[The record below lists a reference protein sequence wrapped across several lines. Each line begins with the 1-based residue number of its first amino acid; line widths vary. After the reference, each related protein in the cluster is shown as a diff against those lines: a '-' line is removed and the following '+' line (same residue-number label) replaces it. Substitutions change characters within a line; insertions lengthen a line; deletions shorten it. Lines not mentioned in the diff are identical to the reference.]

1 MNDERARLDALGA
14 YEILDTVPEPEY
26 DDLPRLAAQICDTPM
41 AIFTLVDDARQ
52 WFKASAGLCIRE
64 TARCHSFC
72 SHAIEGD
79 DPFIVEDARK
89 DPRFSSNPYV
99 TGDPGIRF
107 YAGVPLKSSIGPT
120 LGTIAVLDRIPR
132 QLTDR
137 QLTALE
143 TLARHAMSLLE
154 LRLERNRHRLTSAR
168 LDAAQKVGQ
177 VGFWELDLDADR
189 LTWTD
194 QVYEIFGVDRNSF
207 ATTFEAFRD
216 FVPPQDLAAL
226 TEQHNRALT
235 DGSAMDLQH
244 RLVRPDGRIRHVRAR
259 AQLHRRAPGA
269 SAVLVGTVQDVTSEH
284 EAESAL
290 RLSEERFRGIIS
302 SAALGIVVCDVNGRI
317 QVANEVFCRMLG
329 YTEVELAALDKI
341 SLVHADDRVRYQNA
355 LDRLMAGDIQSFI
368 MEMRCLRKN
377 RDVLWSRVS
386 VSAQFDHVGNPIG
399 MIVIAEDVT
408 EQRQVEGQLRLL
420 ESAIARTND
429 LVIIT
434 EANLIDGEGPKIV
447 YVNDAFERRTQ
458 FSREEILGKTPR
470 MLQGV
475 NTSRS
480 ELNRIRLSL
489 ERMEPVRAQLTN
501 YQKDGGEYSI
511 ELEIAPVFDR
521 NGRCT
526 HFVAIERD
534 ITERLALEAQ
544 LRQSQRLESVGQ
556 LTGGVAHDFNNLL
569 TVVLGNADLL
579 YDELDEN
586 DARRPLA
593 EMIVGAAQKGA
604 ELTQRLL
611 AFSRRQALDPK
622 IVDINQLLHG
632 MHGLLLRTLGEHI
645 EIAVVAAENL
655 ARASVDPGQLES
667 AILNLCL
674 NARDAMPAGGRLT
687 IETANMLLDTKYA
700 ANHSEVRAGRYVML
714 AVSDTGVGISAQ
726 DLPRVF
732 EPFFTTKETGK
743 GTGLGLAMVYG
754 FIKQSGG
761 HVSIYSERGQG
772 TSVKMYLPSTDAE
785 QELSSQPVEAEL
797 TGGSESILLVEDDP
811 MVRSFAKKELVSLG
825 YRVVEAANALTALD
839 LLRGSEVFDLLFT
852 DVVMPG
858 GMSGKQLA
866 DEALKVRPA
875 LKVLYTSGY
884 TENAIVH
891 HGRLDPGVTLLP
903 KPYRR
908 KELADKVRNTLARP

>member
-1 MNDERARLDALGA
+1 MSDERTRLDALRS
-14 YEILDTVPEPEY
+14 YEILDTLPEPEY

-41 AIFTLVDDARQ
+41 AIFTLVDEARQ
-52 WFKASAGLCIRE
+52 WFKASAGLSIRE
-64 TARCHSFC
+64 TERCHSFC

-107 YAGVPLKSSIGPT
+107 YAGVPLKSSMGPK

-132 QLTDR
+132 QLTKR
-137 QLTALE
+137 QLTALQ
-143 TLARHAMSLLE
+143 TLARHAMTLLE

-177 VGFWELDLDADR
+177 VGFWEHDVDADR

-216 FVPPQDLAAL
+216 FVPPEDLAAL
-226 TEQHNRALT
+226 TAQHHRALA

-259 AQLHRRAPGA
+259 AQLYRRAPGA
-269 SAVLVGTVQDVTSEH
+269 SPVLVGTVQDVTSEH

-290 RLSEERFRGIIS
+290 RLSEGRFRGIIG
-302 SAALGIVVCDVNGRI
+302 SAAVGIVACNVNGRI
-317 QVANEVFCRMLG
+317 QSANEVFCRMLG
-329 YTEVELAALDKI
+329 YTEFELTALDKI
-341 SLVHADDRVRYQNA
+341 SLVHPDDRARYQNA
-355 LDRLMAGDIQSFI
+355 MDRLMAGDIESSI
-368 MEMRCLRKN
+368 MEMRCVRKN
-377 RDVLWSRVS
+377 GVVLWSRVS
-386 VSAQFDHVGNPIG
+386 VSAQSDPAGKPIG

-434 EANLIDGEGPKIV
+434 EANLTDGESPKIV

-501 YQKDGGEYSI
+501 YQKDGKEYSI

-632 MHGLLLRTLGEHI
+632 MQGLLQRTLGEHI

-667 AILNLCL
+667 SVLNLCL

-687 IETANMLLDTKYA
+687 IETANMVLDLKYA
-700 ANHSEVRAGRYVML
+700 AVHSEVRAGRYVML

-761 HVSIYSERGQG
+761 HVSIYSEPGQG

-785 QELSSQPVEAEL
+785 QEPSSQPVEAEL
-797 TGGSESILLVEDDP
+797 TGGSERILLVEDDP
-811 MVRSFAKKELVSLG
+811 MVRSFARKELVSLG

>member
-1 MNDERARLDALGA
+1 
-14 YEILDTVPEPEY
+14 
-26 DDLPRLAAQICDTPM
+26 
-41 AIFTLVDDARQ
+41 
-52 WFKASAGLCIRE
+52 
-64 TARCHSFC
+64 
-72 SHAIEGD
+72 
-79 DPFIVEDARK
+79 
-89 DPRFSSNPYV
+89 
-99 TGDPGIRF
+99 
-107 YAGVPLKSSIGPT
+107 
-120 LGTIAVLDRIPR
+120 
-132 QLTDR
+132 
-137 QLTALE
+137 
-143 TLARHAMSLLE
+143 
-154 LRLERNRHRLTSAR
+154 
-168 LDAAQKVGQ
+168 
-177 VGFWELDLDADR
+177 
-189 LTWTD
+189 
-194 QVYEIFGVDRNSF
+194 
-207 ATTFEAFRD
+207 
-216 FVPPQDLAAL
+216 
-226 TEQHNRALT
+226 
-235 DGSAMDLQH
+235 
-244 RLVRPDGRIRHVRAR
+244 
-259 AQLHRRAPGA
+259 
-269 SAVLVGTVQDVTSEH
+269 
-284 EAESAL
+284 
-290 RLSEERFRGIIS
+290 
-302 SAALGIVVCDVNGRI
+302 
-317 QVANEVFCRMLG
+317 
-329 YTEVELAALDKI
+329 
-341 SLVHADDRVRYQNA
+341 
-355 LDRLMAGDIQSFI
+355 
-368 MEMRCLRKN
+368 
-377 RDVLWSRVS
+377 
-386 VSAQFDHVGNPIG
+386 
-399 MIVIAEDVT
+399 
-408 EQRQVEGQLRLL
+408 VEGQLRLL
-420 ESAIARTND
+420 EAAIARTND

-434 EANLIDGEGPKIV
+434 EANLTDGESPKIV

-501 YQKDGGEYSI
+501 YQKDGKEYSI

-632 MHGLLLRTLGEHI
+632 MQGLLQRTLGEHI

-667 AILNLCL
+667 SVLNLCL

-687 IETANMLLDTKYA
+687 IETANMVLDLKYA
-700 ANHSEVRAGRYVML
+700 AVHSEVRAGRYVML

-761 HVSIYSERGQG
+761 HVSIYSEPGQG

-785 QELSSQPVEAEL
+785 QEPSSQPVEAEL
-797 TGGSESILLVEDDP
+797 TGGSERILLVEDDP
-811 MVRSFAKKELVSLG
+811 MVRSFARKELVSLG

>member
-1 MNDERARLDALGA
+1 MSDEQARLDVLRS
-14 YEILDTVPEPEY
+14 YEILDTLPEPEY

-41 AIFTLVDDARQ
+41 AVFTLVDEARQ
-52 WFKASAGLCIRE
+52 WFKASAGLSIRE
-64 TARCHSFC
+64 TDRSHSFC
-72 SHAIEGD
+72 SHAIEGEG
-79 DPFIVEDARK
+79 PFIVEDARR
-89 DPRFSSNPYV
+89 DARFSSNPYV

-107 YAGVPLKSSIGPT
+107 YAGVPLKSSMGPR

-132 QLTDR
+132 QLTEQ
-137 QLTALE
+137 QLAALR
-143 TLARHAMSLLE
+143 TLARHAMTLLE

-177 VGFWELDLDADR
+177 TGFWELDVDADR

-216 FVPPQDLAAL
+216 FVPPEDLAAL
-226 TEQHNRALT
+226 TEQHHRALT

-244 RLVRPDGRIRHVRAR
+244 RLVRPDGQIRHVRAR
-259 AQLHRRAPGA
+259 AQLYRRAPSA
-269 SAVLVGTVQDVTSEH
+269 SPVLVGTVQDVTSEH

-290 RLSEERFRGIIS
+290 RLSEGRFRGIIG
-302 SAALGIVVCDVNGRI
+302 SAALGIVACDVNGRI
-317 QVANEVFCRMLG
+317 QIANEVFCRMLG
-329 YTEVELAALDKI
+329 YTEYELVVLDKI
-341 SLVHADDRVRYQNA
+341 SLVHPDDRARYQSA
-355 LDRLMAGDIQSFI
+355 IDRLMAGGMESSII
-368 MEMRCLRKN
+368 EMRCVRKN
-377 RDVLWSRVS
+377 GDALWARVS
-386 VSAQFDHVGNPIG
+386 VSAQFDPAGKPIG

-434 EANLIDGEGPKIV
+434 EADLIDGEGPKIV

-458 FSREEILGKTPR
+458 FSREEALGKTPR

-489 ERMEPVRAQLTN
+489 ESMEPVRAQLTN
-501 YQKDGGEYSI
+501 YQKDGKEFSI

-579 YDELDEN
+579 YDELAEN

-593 EMIVGAAQKGA
+593 EMIVGAAEKGA
-604 ELTQRLL
+604 ELTRRLL

-655 ARASVDPGQLES
+655 ARASVDPVQLES
-667 AILNLCL
+667 AVLNLCL

-687 IETANMLLDTKYA
+687 IETANMLLDAKYA
-700 ANHSEVRAGRYVML
+700 AVHSEVRAGRYVML
-714 AVSDTGVGISAQ
+714 AVSDTGVGISGA

-761 HVSIYSERGQG
+761 HVSIYSEPGQG

-785 QELSSQPVEAEL
+785 QELSSQPVETEL

-825 YRVVEAANALTALD
+825 YRVVEAPNAPTALD

-866 DEALKVRPA
+866 DEALRIRPA

-884 TENAIVH
+884 TENAISH
-891 HGRLDPGVTLLP
+891 HGRLDPGVNLLP

-908 KELADKVRNTLARP
+908 KDLADKVRNTLARP

>member
-1 MNDERARLDALGA
+1 MSDEHARLDALRA
-14 YEILDTVPEPEY
+14 YEILDTLPEPEY

-41 AIFTLVDDARQ
+41 AVFTLVDDARQ
-52 WFKASAGLCIRE
+52 WFKASAGLSIRE

-107 YAGVPLKSSIGPT
+107 YAGVPLKSSMGPT

-132 QLTDR
+132 QLTER
-137 QLTALE
+137 QLTALQ

-168 LDAAQKVGQ
+168 LDAAQEVGQ
-177 VGFWELDLDADR
+177 VGFWEFDLDADR

-269 SAVLVGTVQDVTSEH
+269 SPVLVGTVQDVTSEH

-290 RLSEERFRGIIS
+290 RLSEERFRGIIG

-329 YTEVELAALDKI
+329 YTEAELAALDKI
-341 SLVHADDRVRYQNA
+341 SLLHPDDRVRYQNA

-377 RDVLWSRVS
+377 GDVLWSRVS
-386 VSAQFDHVGNPIG
+386 VSAQFDHAGNPIG

-475 NTSRS
+475 STSRS

-501 YQKDGGEYSI
+501 YQKDGGEYAI

-556 LTGGVAHDFNNLL
+556 LTGGLAHDFNNLL

-579 YDELDEN
+579 YDALAQD
-586 DARRPLA
+586 DVRRPLA
-593 EMIVGAAQKGA
+593 EMIVGAAEKGA
-604 ELTQRLL
+604 QLTQRLL

-687 IETANMLLDTKYA
+687 IETANMLLDAKYA

-785 QELSSQPVEAEL
+785 QETSSLPVEAEL
-797 TGGSESILLVEDDP
+797 TGGSEGILLVEDDP

-825 YRVVEAANALTALD
+825 YRVVEAPNALTALD

-884 TENAIVH
+884 TENAISH
-891 HGRLDPGVTLLP
+891 HGRLDPGVNLLP

-908 KELADKVRNTLARP
+908 KELADKVRNALAQP

>member
-1 MNDERARLDALGA
+1 MSDERTRLDALRS
-14 YEILDTVPEPEY
+14 YEILDTLPEPEY

-41 AIFTLVDDARQ
+41 AIFTLVDEARQ
-52 WFKASAGLCIRE
+52 WFKASAGLSIRE
-64 TARCHSFC
+64 TERCHSFC

-107 YAGVPLKSSIGPT
+107 YAGVPLKSSMGPK

-132 QLTDR
+132 QLTKR
-137 QLTALE
+137 QLTALQ
-143 TLARHAMSLLE
+143 TLARHAMTLLE

-177 VGFWELDLDADR
+177 VGFWEHDVDADR

-216 FVPPQDLAAL
+216 FVPPEDLAAL
-226 TEQHNRALT
+226 TAQHHRALA

-259 AQLHRRAPGA
+259 AQLYRRAPGA
-269 SAVLVGTVQDVTSEH
+269 SPVLVGTVQDVTSEH

-290 RLSEERFRGIIS
+290 RLSEGRFRGIIG
-302 SAALGIVVCDVNGRI
+302 SAAVGIVACNVNGRI
-317 QVANEVFCRMLG
+317 QSANEVFCRMLG
-329 YTEVELAALDKI
+329 YTEFELTALDKI
-341 SLVHADDRVRYQNA
+341 SLVHPDDRARYQNA
-355 LDRLMAGDIQSFI
+355 TDRLMAGDIESSI
-368 MEMRCLRKN
+368 MEMRCVRKN
-377 RDVLWSRVS
+377 GVVLWSRVS
-386 VSAQFDHVGNPIG
+386 VSAQSDPAGKPIG

-420 ESAIARTND
+420 EAAIARTND

-434 EANLIDGEGPKIV
+434 EANLTDGESPKIV

-501 YQKDGGEYSI
+501 YQKDGKEYSI

-632 MHGLLLRTLGEHI
+632 MQGLLQRTLGEHI

-667 AILNLCL
+667 SVLNLCL

-687 IETANMLLDTKYA
+687 IETANMVLDLKYA
-700 ANHSEVRAGRYVML
+700 AVHSEVRAGRYVML

-761 HVSIYSERGQG
+761 HVSIYSEPGQG

-785 QELSSQPVEAEL
+785 QEPSSQPVEAEL
-797 TGGSESILLVEDDP
+797 TGGSERILLVEDDP
-811 MVRSFAKKELVSLG
+811 MVRSFARKELVSLG

>member
-1 MNDERARLDALGA
+1 MSDEQARLDALRT
-14 YEILDTVPEPEY
+14 YEILDSLPEPEY

-41 AIFTLVDDARQ
+41 AVFTLVDDARQ
-52 WFKASAGLCIRE
+52 WFKASAGLSIRE

-79 DPFIVEDARK
+79 APFIVEDARR
-89 DPRFSSNPYV
+89 DARFSSNPYV

-107 YAGVPLKSSIGPT
+107 YAGVPLKSSMGPR

-132 QLTDR
+132 RLTER
-137 QLTALE
+137 QLTALL
-143 TLARHAMSLLE
+143 TLARHAMTLLE
-154 LRLERNRHRLTSAR
+154 LRLERIRHRLTSAR

-177 VGFWELDLDADR
+177 TGFWEHDADAGR

-207 ATTFEAFRD
+207 APTFEAFRD
-216 FVPPQDLAAL
+216 FVSPEDLAAL
-226 TEQHNRALT
+226 TEQHHRALT

-244 RLVRPDGRIRHVRAR
+244 RLVRPDGQIRHVRAR
-259 AQLHRRAPGA
+259 AQLYRRAPNA
-269 SAVLVGTVQDVTSEH
+269 SPVLVGTVQDVTSEH
-284 EAESAL
+284 EAEVAL
-290 RLSEERFRGIIS
+290 RLSEGRFRGIIS
-302 SAALGIVVCDVNGRI
+302 SAALGIVACDVNGRI
-317 QVANEVFCRMLG
+317 QIANEVFCRMLG
-329 YTEVELAALDKI
+329 YTEVELVVLDKI
-341 SLVHADDRVRYQNA
+341 SLVHADDRARYQSA
-355 LDRLMAGDIQSFI
+355 IDRLMAGDIESSI
-368 MEMRCLRKN
+368 IEMRCVRKN
-377 RDVLWSRVS
+377 GDALWARVS
-386 VSAQFDHVGNPIG
+386 VSAQFDPAGKPIG

-434 EANLIDGEGPKIV
+434 EADLIDGDGPKIV

-458 FSREEILGKTPR
+458 FSREEALGMTPR

-480 ELNRIRLSL
+480 ELTRIRLSL
-489 ERMEPVRAQLTN
+489 ESMEPVRAQLTN
-501 YQKDGGEYSI
+501 YQKDGKEFSI

-579 YDELDEN
+579 YDELAEN
-586 DARRPLA
+586 DVRRPLA
-593 EMIVGAAQKGA
+593 EMIVRAAEKGA
-604 ELTQRLL
+604 QLTQRLL

-655 ARASVDPGQLES
+655 ARASVDPAQIES
-667 AILNLCL
+667 AVLNLCL

-687 IETANMLLDTKYA
+687 IETANMLLDAKYA
-700 ANHSEVRAGRYVML
+700 AVHSEVRAGRYVML

-761 HVSIYSERGQG
+761 HVSVYSEPGQG

-785 QELSSQPVEAEL
+785 QEPSSQPVEAEV

-811 MVRSFAKKELVSLG
+811 MVRSFAKKELVALG
-825 YRVVEAANALTALD
+825 YRVVEAANALTALE

-908 KELADKVRNTLARP
+908 KELADKVRSTLARP

>member
-1 MNDERARLDALGA
+1 MSDEPARLDALRA
-14 YEILDTVPEPEY
+14 YEILDTLPEPEY

-41 AIFTLVDDARQ
+41 AVFTLVDDARQ
-52 WFKASAGLCIRE
+52 WFKASAGLSIRE

-107 YAGVPLKSSIGPT
+107 YAGVPLKSSMGPT

-132 QLTDR
+132 QLTER
-137 QLTALE
+137 QLTALQ

-168 LDAAQKVGQ
+168 LDAAQEVGQ
-177 VGFWELDLDADR
+177 VGFWEFDLDADR

-216 FVPPQDLAAL
+216 FVPPEDLAAL

-244 RLVRPDGRIRHVRAR
+244 RLVRPDGRIRQVRAR

-269 SAVLVGTVQDVTSEH
+269 SPVLVGTVQDVTSEH

-290 RLSEERFRGIIS
+290 RLSEERFRGIIG

-329 YTEVELAALDKI
+329 YTEAELAALDKI
-341 SLVHADDRVRYQNA
+341 SLLHPDDRVRYQNA

-377 RDVLWSRVS
+377 GDVRWSRVS
-386 VSAQFDHVGNPIG
+386 VSAQFDHAGNPIG

-434 EANLIDGEGPKIV
+434 EASLIDGEDPKIV

-475 NTSRS
+475 STSRS

-501 YQKDGGEYSI
+501 YQKDGGEYAI

-556 LTGGVAHDFNNLL
+556 LTGGLAHDFNNLL

-579 YDELDEN
+579 YDALAQD
-586 DARRPLA
+586 DVRRPLA
-593 EMIVGAAQKGA
+593 EMIVGAAEKGA
-604 ELTQRLL
+604 QLTQRLL

-645 EIAVVAAENL
+645 EIAVVAAEAL

-687 IETANMLLDTKYA
+687 IETANMLLDAKYA

-785 QELSSQPVEAEL
+785 QETSSLPVEAEL
-797 TGGSESILLVEDDP
+797 TGGSEGILLVEDDP

-884 TENAIVH
+884 TENAISH
-891 HGRLDPGVTLLP
+891 HGRLDPGVNLLP

-908 KELADKVRNTLARP
+908 KELADKVRNALARP

>member
-1 MNDERARLDALGA
+1 MSGEQARLDALRT
-14 YEILDTVPEPEY
+14 YEILDTSPESEY
-26 DDLPRLAAQICDTPM
+26 DDLLRLAAQICDTPM
-41 AIFTLVDDARQ
+41 AVVTFIDAERQ
-52 WFKASAGLCIRE
+52 WFKGSVGLSIRE
-64 TARCHSFC
+64 TERRHSFC
-72 SHAIEGD
+72 SLAIDGD
-79 DPFIVEDARK
+79 DPFIIEDARK
-89 DPRFSSNPYV
+89 DPRFASNPYV

-107 YAGVPLKSSIGPT
+107 YAGVPLTSSMGPK
-120 LGTIAVLDRIPR
+120 LGTMAVLDRIPR
-132 QLTDR
+132 QLTEG
-137 QLTALE
+137 QLTALQ
-143 TLARHAMSLLE
+143 TLARQAMTLLE
-154 LRLERNRHRLTSAR
+154 LRLEQNRHRQTAAR

-177 VGFWELDLDADR
+177 MGFWEFDVESGR
-189 LTWTD
+189 STWTD
-194 QVYEIFGVDRNSF
+194 QVYEIYGVDRNSF
-207 ATTFEAFRD
+207 ANTVEAFRT
-216 FVPPQDLAAL
+216 FVPPEDLAAL
-226 TEQHNRALT
+226 VKQQRRALA
-235 DGSAMDLQH
+235 DGSAVDLRH
-244 RLVRPDGRIRHVRAR
+244 RLIRPDGRIRHVRAR
-259 AQLHRRAPGA
+259 AKLYRSVAGA
-269 SAVLVGTVQDVTSEH
+269 SPVLVGTVQDVTSEH

-290 RLSEERFRGIIS
+290 RLSEERFRGVIG

-317 QVANEVFCRMLG
+317 QIANEVFCRMLG
-329 YTEVELAALDKI
+329 YTEIDLAGLDEI
-341 SLVHADDRVRYQNA
+341 SLAHPDDRERYQNA
-355 LDRLMAGDIQSFI
+355 VKRLMAGDIDSFI
-368 MEMRCLRKN
+368 METRCLRKSG
-377 RDVLWSRVS
+377 DVLWSRVS
-386 VSAQFDHVGNPIG
+386 VSAQFDQAGHPIG

-408 EQRQVEGQLRLL
+408 EQRQVERQLRLL

-434 EANLIDGEGPKIV
+434 ESGLIDGDGPKIV

-458 FSREEILGKTPR
+458 FSREETLGKTPR
-470 MLQGV
+470 MLQGPK
-475 NTSRS
+475 TSRT
-480 ELNRIRLSL
+480 ELNRIRGAL
-489 ERMEPVRAQLTN
+489 ESMEPVRAQLTN
-501 YQKDGGEYSI
+501 YQKDGKEFSI

-579 YDELDEN
+579 CDELAKN
-586 DARRPLA
+586 DRCRPLA

-604 ELTQRLL
+604 QLTQRLL

-622 IVDINQLLHG
+622 IVNINQLLHG

-645 EIAVVAAENL
+645 EIAMVAAENL
-655 ARASVDPGQLES
+655 PRASVDPAQLES
-667 AILNLCL
+667 AVLNLCL
-674 NARDAMPAGGRLT
+674 NARDAMPTGGRLT
-687 IETANMLLDTKYA
+687 IETANRLLDEKYA

-714 AVSDTGVGISAQ
+714 AVSDTGVGIDAA

-732 EPFFTTKETGK
+732 EPFFTTKEMGK

-761 HVSIYSERGQG
+761 HVSIYSEPGQG
-772 TSVKMYLPSTDAE
+772 TSVKIYLPSTDAE
-785 QELSSQPVEAEL
+785 YELPGLPVESEL
-797 TGGSESILLVEDDP
+797 MGGSESILLVEDDP
-811 MVRSFAKKELVSLG
+811 MVRSYAKKQLVSLG
-825 YRVVEAANALTALD
+825 YRVIEAANGLSALEA
-839 LLRGSEVFDLLFT
+839 LRGTDVFDLLFT

-858 GMSGKQLA
+858 GMSGKQLV

-891 HGRLDPGVTLLP
+891 HGRLDPGVNLSP

-908 KELADKVRNTLARP
+908 KELADKVRNALGRP

>member
-1 MNDERARLDALGA
+1 MSDERARLDALRA
-14 YEILDTVPEPEY
+14 YEILDTLPEPEY

-41 AIFTLVDDARQ
+41 AVFTLVDEARQ
-52 WFKASAGLCIRE
+52 WFKASAGLSIRE
-64 TARCHSFC
+64 TERRHSFC

-79 DPFIVEDARK
+79 DPFMVEDARK

-107 YAGVPLKSSIGPT
+107 YAGVPLKSSMGPK

-137 QLTALE
+137 QLTALQ

-177 VGFWELDLDADR
+177 VGFWEFDLDADR

-216 FVPPQDLAAL
+216 FVPPEDLAVL
-226 TEQHNRALT
+226 TEQHHRALT
-235 DGSAMDLQH
+235 EGSAMDLQH
-244 RLVRPDGRIRHVRAR
+244 RLIRPDGRIRHVRAR

-269 SAVLVGTVQDVTSEH
+269 SPVLVGTVQDVTSEH

-302 SAALGIVVCDVNGRI
+302 SAALGIVVCDVDGRI

-329 YTEVELAALDKI
+329 YAAAELAALDKI
-341 SLVHADDRVRYQNA
+341 SLIHPDDRVRYQNA

-377 RDVLWSRVS
+377 GDVLWSRVS
-386 VSAQFDHVGNPIG
+386 VSAQFDHAGNPIG

-521 NGRCT
+521 NGRCA

-579 YDELDEN
+579 YDELAEN

-645 EIAVVAAENL
+645 EIAVLTAENL

-674 NARDAMPAGGRLT
+674 NARDAMSAGGRLT
-687 IETANMLLDTKYA
+687 LETANMLLDAKYA

-785 QELSSQPVEAEL
+785 QELSSQPAETQL

-825 YRVVEAANALTALD
+825 YRVVEAANAPTALG
-839 LLRGSEVFDLLFT
+839 LLRGPEVFDLLFT
-852 DVVMPG
+852 DIVMPG

-884 TENAIVH
+884 AENAIVH

-908 KELADKVRNTLARP
+908 KELADKVRNTLTRP